1 MGREGDDEDDGF
13 ARGQRRRRWLAR
25 IVPLLLLAAPF
36 VWYAGKVGQH
46 EAQRRERAAAEAL
59 GEGDAAALTTALDAA
74 DARVRAAAEGW
85 KERVTP
91 ERLAALGPGEG
102 ACGAGIKAPRMGAD
116 ESYIKHG
123 SIDGNY
129 FGGWGYRF
137 LEAGAAIEAP
147 YAITAEAEAI
157 AEARR
162 KLAAGEASRRDLE
175 RAERVASGRA
185 WASERVVLVRADE
198 RREPVFLAGMGG
210 GFDSFSGGLVR
221 GRAYAIEVGSQ
232 EVVCVGDFE
241 AMSSPV
247 IDFSY
252 LSTSPMDE
260 GAKRAAGEATLA
272 RDFEV
277 AIRRAIAGSLAV
289 ASAAA
294 P

>member
-1 MGREGDDEDDGF
+1 MGRDGDGDDDGF
-13 ARGQRRRRWLAR
+13 ARGQARRRWLAR
-25 IVPLLLLAAPF
+25 LVPLLLLAAPF
-36 VWYAGKVGQH
+36 LWYAGKLGQH
-46 EAQRRERAAAEAL
+46 EAHRRERAAADAL
-59 GEGDAAALTTALDAA
+59 GEGEAAALATALDAA
-74 DARVRAAAEGW
+74 EARVRGALDGW

-91 ERLAALGPGEG
+91 ERLASFGPGAG
-102 ACGAGIKAPRMGAD
+102 ACAAGIKAPRMGAD

-147 YAITAEAEAI
+147 YAITSETDAI
-157 AEARR
+157 AEVRR
-162 KLAAGEASRRDLE
+162 KLAAGEAGRRDLE
-175 RAERVASGRA
+175 WAERVASGRA

-198 RREPVFLAGMGG
+198 RREPIFLAGVG
-210 GFDSFSGGLVR
+210 GFDSFEGGLVR
-221 GRAYAIEVGSQ
+221 GRAYAIDVGAQ

-241 AMSSPV
+241 ATNSPV

-260 GAKRAAGEATLA
+260 GAKRAAGEATLT

-277 AIRRAIAGSLAV
+277 AIRRAIAGGL
-289 ASAAA
+289 AAA
-294 P
+294 TAAN